1 MKAFQH
7 LCMAVA
13 LTFALTLTAFAEGH
27 MSTGAGAAPPPPSTS
42 VSATTEGE
50 MDCPTTASDEPDSAF
65 TETVLNII
73 EGVLALF

>member
-27 MSTGAGAAPPPPSTS
+27 MSTGAGAAPPPSSTS
-42 VSATTEGE
+42 APATTEGD
-50 MDCPTTASDEPDSAF
+50 MDCGITVPDESDGAF
-65 TETVLNII
+65 TETVLSVV
-73 EGVLALF
+73 EGVLALL